1 MKTSKNNQKSNTMK
15 EEPEFKIRP
24 MKKWELA
31 QMYKPDVSRKSAV
44 HTLKDW
50 IKNNPEL
57 GRELRATNYNHRSK
71 ELTAVQVELIT
82 FYLGKP

>member
-15 EEPEFKIRP
+15 EEPEFKVRP

-31 QMYKPDVSRKSAV
+31 QMYRPGIQRKSAV
-44 HTLKDW
+44 DGLTNW
-50 IKNNPEL
+50 INGCPDL
-57 GRELRATNYNHRSK
+57 LRELRATNYNPRSK
-71 ELTAVQVELIT
+71 VLTAVQVELIT

>member
-1 MKTSKNNQKSNTMK
+1 MK

-31 QMYKPDVSRKSAV
+31 QMYKPNISRKSAV

-50 IKNNPEL
+50 INNNPEL
-57 GRELRATNYNHRSK
+57 VRELRATNYNHRSK